1 MGSSTFTTPANILF
15 FHLAWLGRHDG
26 SVGPKGLL
34 DKRKSLDSSGAV
46 LLMVLGGGEEKE
58 IKRRTSSMGDRGWK
72 GVSEI
77 VRMGILVLPRP
88 WP

>member
-15 FHLAWLGRHDG
+15 FHLVWLGRHDG
-26 SVGPKGLL
+26 SVGLKGLL

-58 IKRRTSSMGDRGWK
+58 IKRRTSSMGRQGDGREYRK
-72 GVSEI
+72 F
-77 VRMGILVLPRP
+77 VRMGILVSPRP
-88 WP
+88 